1 VDIKT
6 EDHAIIDTVD
16 VLASCV
22 FWKRKRQRIDEHHD
36 DRDGKQRLG
45 LHAVWDV
52 GFVGSDIAVLRNVP
66 WCPWLRVAW
75 VRHIRAPLV
84 PGRYNIEDYEGR
96 VDPSRDRGV
105 K

>member
-1 VDIKT
+1 
-6 EDHAIIDTVD
+6 
-16 VLASCV
+16 
-22 FWKRKRQRIDEHHD
+22 
-36 DRDGKQRLG
+36 
-45 LHAVWDV
+45 
-52 GFVGSDIAVLRNVP
+52 VGSDIAVLRNVP

-84 PGRYNIEDYEGR
+84 PGRYDIEDYEGR